1 MANEKTP
8 QHDLNKLSNQMLF
21 LERLH
26 LLYESKKL
34 KKCMLSMYLNITSE
48 YRKKFLNYVGLCSVN
63 AEEHDTTKPIIWL
76 RSAKLPFN
84 GECLADKG
92 FENTDRFFAH

>member
-48 YRKKFLNYVGLCSVN
+48 YRKNFMNHMGLCSVN
-63 AEEHDTTKPIIWL
+63 AKERDTTKPII
-76 RSAKLPFN
+76 
-84 GECLADKG
+84 
-92 FENTDRFFAH
+92 